1 MSGDGATKRLHLG
14 LNAPGFQRSA
24 WRRDGVDPLGPANA
38 EYYVRLAQEAE
49 RGLFDAFF
57 LNDQPTL
64 HPGWETSPQARL
76 DPLIALASVAQ
87 HTERIGLVATVS
99 TSWNHPYNLARAI
112 GSLDRASHGRAGW
125 NVVTSYNPL
134 IAANFGLD
142 VLPPKEVRYARAG
155 EFVDV
160 VRQLWQTWAPD
171 AIVADRRTGQW
182 ADPEKVRLV
191 RHRGEHFSATG
202 GSTVPSSEQ
211 GLPVIF
217 QAGASDAGLALA
229 GRQAD
234 ATFVAA
240 TTVEAALAYR
250 HRLDAASVVREK
262 GRARVLALPGATL
275 VLASTDEEAE
285 RRWAESME
293 VDGAAASLAQ
303 LATRLGLPV
312 GRLELDAPVPLDE
325 IDLEARRRQDSEG
338 FVDSMVTA
346 ARTGRTVREILR
358 GGAGHLQ
365 IVGSPRT
372 VAELF
377 ATWFASGAVDGFNLM
392 FDVIEEGLPLFV
404 DEVVPLLQERGLFR
418 RKYDGS
424 TLRDHLGLPIPRW

>member
-1 MSGDGATKRLHLG
+1 MGRRELHLG

-24 WRRDGVDPLGPANA
+24 WRRDGVDALGTANA
-38 EYYVRLAQEAE
+38 EYYVRIAREAE

-64 HPGWETSPQARL
+64 HPGWETTPQARL
-76 DPLIALASVAQ
+76 DPVVALASVAQ

-142 VLPPKEVRYARAG
+142 VLPPKEERYARAG

-171 AIVADRRTGQW
+171 AIVADRGTGQW
-182 ADPEKVRLV
+182 ADPERIRLV
-191 RHRGEHFSATG
+191 RHRGAHFSVAG

-211 GLPVIF
+211 GSPVIF
-217 QAGASDAGLALA
+217 QAGASEAGLGLA
-229 GRQAD
+229 ARQAD

-240 TTVEAALAYR
+240 TTLEAAVAYR
-250 HRLDAASVVREK
+250 QRLDAASVVREA

-275 VLASTDEEAE
+275 VLGSTDDEAE
-285 RRWAESME
+285 RRWAAG
-293 VDGAAASLAQ
+293 VDADGAAASVAH
-303 LATRLGLPV
+303 LATRLGLPA
-312 GRLELDAPVPLDE
+312 GRLELDAPIPLGE
-325 IDLEARRRQDSEG
+325 VDLAMRRSQDSEG
-338 FVDSMVTA
+338 FVDSMVAA

-365 IVGSPRT
+365 VVGSPKT

-377 ATWFASGAVDGFNLM
+377 EDWFARGAVDGFNLM

-404 DEVVPLLQERGLFR
+404 DEVVPILQERGLFR
-418 RKYDGS
+418 RSYAGT
-424 TLRDHLGLPIPRW
+424 TLRDHLDLPIPRW

>member
-1 MSGDGATKRLHLG
+1 MGRELHLG
-14 LNAPGFQRSA
+14 LNAPGFQRTA
-24 WRRDGVDPLGPANA
+24 WRRDGMDRLGPANA
-38 EYYVRLAQEAE
+38 EYYVWLAQEAE

-64 HPGWETSPQARL
+64 HPGWETSQQARL
-76 DPLIALASVAQ
+76 DPVIALASVAR

-134 IAANFGLD
+134 IAANFGLE
-142 VLPPKEVRYARAG
+142 VMPEKEERYARAG
-155 EFVDV
+155 EFVEV

-171 AIVADRRTGQW
+171 AIVADAVTGQW

-191 RHRGEHFSATG
+191 RHRGEHFSVTG

-217 QAGASDAGLALA
+217 QAGASEAGLALA
-229 GRQAD
+229 ARQAD

-240 TTVEAALAYR
+240 TTLEAALEYR
-250 HRLDAASVVREK
+250 RRLDAASLVREAA
-262 GRARVLALPGATL
+262 RARVLALPGATL
-275 VLASTDEEAE
+275 VLASTDDEAE
-285 RRWAESME
+285 RRWVEGTDA
-293 VDGAAASLAQ
+293 DGAAASVTH
-303 LATRLGLPV
+303 LATRLGLPA
-312 GRLELDAPVPLDE
+312 GRLALDAPIPLGE
-325 IDLEARRRQDSEG
+325 VDLEARRRQDSEG
-338 FVDSMVTA
+338 FVDSMVAA

-365 IVGSPRT
+365 IVGSPKT

-377 ATWFASGAVDGFNLM
+377 EKWFASGAIDGFNLM

-404 DEVVPLLQERGLFR
+404 DEVLPILRDRGLFR
-418 RKYDGS
+418 RKYEGS
-424 TLRDHLGLPIPRW
+424 TLREHLGLPIPRW